1 MSPKDKA
8 KYGEALN
15 DFVTKVLTYN
25 DKEDPMMRANL
36 AAIPHNSRLGGGN
49 EYDENGKYLFGD
61 GWLLGEMKVI
71 PVVKNGKNVLTMTS
85 TPFEG
90 FVSSIKANKDG
101 TSYTAVPAP
110 AADRR

>member
-1 MSPKDKA
+1 M
-8 KYGEALN
+8 N

-71 PVVKNGKNVLTMTS
+71 PMSEKRQECSDNDQ
-85 TPFEG
+85 P
-90 FVSSIKANKDG
+90 
-101 TSYTAVPAP
+101 AV
-110 AADRR
+110 